1 METEIAFY
9 VGNIIGFIIP
19 GIPISLILGWAL
31 KASIEKLLLT
41 KFSYLKAILFTLL
54 VYVIS

>member
-9 VGNIIGFIIP
+9 VGQIIGFIIP

-31 KASIEKLLLT
+31 KASIREITFNK
-41 KFSYLKAILFTLL
+41 
-54 VYVIS
+54 V